1 MKPASAPPTRD
12 PAILDTWREQGA
24 DRLDPFA
31 FHYLQALHRRAQA
44 QDGAL
49 RRALLDRLAE
59 GIGAYAD
66 ALARAAR
73 PAAQAERARSALGDL
88 TDELAARAAAR
99 DSGKATAHSPLPEL
113 PVLEDFRKLW
123 SQVRSDSQV
132 RRSLEPLRNDAGPL
146 NSGRLV
152 HRSLQLMRELSPG
165 YLQHFLGYVDALS
178 WLEHMS
184 AGQVLAAADAPARDA
199 GKPRPRKPRK
209 RRE

>member
-1 MKPASAPPTRD
+1 MENVPPTHD
-12 PAILDTWREQGA
+12 PAILDTWGKQGA
-24 DRLDPFA
+24 DCLDPLA

-44 QDGAL
+44 QGGTLRSAL
-49 RRALLDRLAE
+49 QDRLAD
-59 GIGAYAD
+59 GIGAYAA
-66 ALARAAR
+66 ALARAGQ
-73 PAAQAERARSALGDL
+73 PAANAEPARSALGEL

-99 DSGKATAHSPLPEL
+99 NGGKTAATTPLPEL

-132 RRSLEPLRNDAGPL
+132 RRSLEPLSNDAGPL

-152 HRSLQLMRELSPG
+152 HRSLQLMQELSPG
-165 YLQHFLGYVDALS
+165 YLQHFLDYVDALS

-184 AGQVLAAADAPARDA
+184 AGQVLAVADAPARDS
-199 GKPRPRKPRK
+199 GKPRTRKPRK